1 MGKQY
6 SVSNSP
12 RHTLTSLP
20 IRYLL
25 VTWLF
30 VLSAVAYLDRTNI
43 SIAGIQ
49 IGKEFA
55 IDNTHLGWVF
65 SAFLIGYAAFQVPA
79 GLLVHRFGSRLVLTF
94 AVLWWGLFTVFTA
107 LVPPAISGSV
117 IILIVV
123 RFALGAGEATMY
135 PATSQFVERWFPTQE
150 RGKANG
156 IIFGGVGVGS
166 GLTLPLVTA
175 IILHYGWRASFWFSA
190 LVGIVAG
197 TAWYLTAR
205 NTPEQHPMVREA
217 ELALIRQGRE
227 TSATSVLPTTSVA
240 FHGFGSS
247 AARR

>member
-1 MGKQY
+1 M
-6 SVSNSP
+6 NNLPRRSP
-12 RHTLTSLP
+12 PALP

-25 VTWLF
+25 VIWLF

-79 GLLVHRFGSRLVLTF
+79 GLLVHKYGPRLVLTF

-107 LVPPAISGSV
+107 LVPPRLSGSV
-117 IILIVV
+117 IILVLV

-135 PATSQFVERWFPTQE
+135 PATSQFVERWFPMRE

-166 GLTLPLVTA
+166 GLTPPIVTA
-175 IILHYGWRASFWFSA
+175 IVVHYGWRASFWFSA
-190 LVGIVAG
+190 VVGVIAG
-197 TAWYLTAR
+197 TVWYFLAR
-205 NTPEQHPMVREA
+205 DTPEEHRLVRDS
-217 ELALIRQGRE
+217 ELDLI
-227 TSATSVLPTTSVA
+227 
-240 FHGFGSS
+240 F
-247 AARR
+247 